1 MASAAL
7 RRDRLFSNN
16 THASLAPPPTRD
28 GDYALDVR
36 VEYRLRGASYEVLV
50 RRDDGALVCAA
61 TAETPRGALEASAAV
76 LALCSDARY
85 RLTELVPFPWAAP
98 ALGQ

>member
-7 RRDRLFSNN
+7 RGDRLFSNN
-16 THASLAPPPTRD
+16 SRARAVPRPSSD
-28 GDYALDVR
+28 GEYALDVR

-50 RRDDGALVCAA
+50 RRDDGSLVCAA

-98 ALGQ
+98 ALGR